1 MNKEFQDLRKDYVR
15 GDLSL
20 ERLDADPLA
29 QLDQW
34 LRDALEAG
42 AVEPTAMAL
51 STVTPSGAPH
61 SRMVLLKGLE
71 KDGLVF
77 YTNYNSDKGKA
88 IESNPQVSV
97 LFFWPLLERQVRV
110 EGVAQKVAPEVSDAY
125 FASRPRESRLGAL
138 ASPQSSVVESYEYL
152 EKTWLKLKEEYEGK
166 EVPRPANWGGYII
179 KPHIFEFWQGG
190 HGRLHKRFR
199 YKWEDGNWIIETL
212 AP

>member
-110 EGVAQKVAPEVSDAY
+110 EGVAQKVAL
-125 FASRPRESRLGAL
+125 R
-138 ASPQSSVVESYEYL
+138 YL
-152 EKTWLKLKEEYEGK
+152 THILLPVRGKAGLVLWLPLKA
-166 EVPRPANWGGYII
+166 VLLRAMSTLRR
-179 KPHIFEFWQGG
+179 
-190 HGRLHKRFR
+190 HGLS
-199 YKWEDGNWIIETL
+199 
-212 AP
+212 